1 MIILVEPKYNPDLQG
16 RITSSTQLGP
26 GITCAKFLGALGS
39 RTQFEK
45 LYSKGFSGSA
55 NRNQIARNLVP
66 HSHAMQVFYSNPLF
80 AQHRLTVSDGIYEPN
95 PKFQVTESKQG
106 SELAAKLVI
115 QRIPNASYGKG
126 PDGWVARIPQYVGE
140 SPSSDSINDLRREGR
155 TIGYQVVDKFG
166 KSDPRMA
173 FDLAVYWKDYIN
185 YDKIT
190 LYYDTFDPSG
200 QLTSTI
206 FLEMPEV
213 PSSFDVSYKYD
224 LETIYNGEL
233 QAKNELLEIL
243 PD

>member
-95 PKFQVTESKQG
+95 PKFQVTESWSHKEYRMLHMVKDRMG
-106 SELAAKLVI
+106 GLRGFRSM
-115 QRIPNASYGKG
+115 
-126 PDGWVARIPQYVGE
+126 WVNPPV
-140 SPSSDSINDLRREGR
+140 R
-155 TIGYQVVDKFG
+155 TVL
-166 KSDPRMA
+166 M
-173 FDLAVYWKDYIN
+173 
-185 YDKIT
+185 T
-190 LYYDTFDPSG
+190 
-200 QLTSTI
+200 
-206 FLEMPEV
+206 
-213 PSSFDVSYKYD
+213 
-224 LETIYNGEL
+224 
-233 QAKNELLEIL
+233 
-243 PD
+243 